1 MTYTRCN
8 VHCNNRVSSPINR
21 VRLCSHRASTFLRRR
36 LAEKRHQ
43 GKSSMTHG
51 IPRGRYPTINSDV
64 ARDRAISELRT
75 GRRDGQ
81 LTRGPNWSALPLLI
95 THKVIKSVTGLPHFS
110 PNDSPHLAAQY

>member
-1 MTYTRCN
+1 MCTVITEYLLPSIAS
-8 VHCNNRVSSPINR
+8 VY
-21 VRLCSHRASTFLRRR
+21 VRIAHPLFCVAASQK
-36 LAEKRHQ
+36 KRHQ
-43 GKSSMTHG
+43 GKSSMTYG